1 MNTLL
6 NAVNVLKAQGIDL
19 SDEICALAHVTALTH
34 LTGRWME
41 VNRLPKAICDT
52 GHNVGGWQYLVP
64 QIKAQPCKQLRIVF
78 GMVDDKDI
86 DTVMGMLPKQAIY
99 YWTQATT
106 KRAVPA
112 DKVSDKAL
120 LYGLSGH
127 IYKSVKEAYSHAL
140 AEADDADFIFI
151 GGSSYIVA
159 NLLSS
164 VEK

>member
-1 MNTLL
+1 
-6 NAVNVLKAQGIDL
+6 
-19 SDEICALAHVTALTH
+19 
-34 LTGRWME
+34 
-41 VNRLPKAICDT
+41 
-52 GHNVGGWQYLVP
+52 
-64 QIKAQPCKQLRIVF
+64 
-78 GMVDDKDI
+78 MVDDKDI

-112 DKVSDKAL
+112 DKISDKAL

-140 AEADDADFIFI
+140 AEADNADFIFV

-159 NLLSS
+159 DLLSS